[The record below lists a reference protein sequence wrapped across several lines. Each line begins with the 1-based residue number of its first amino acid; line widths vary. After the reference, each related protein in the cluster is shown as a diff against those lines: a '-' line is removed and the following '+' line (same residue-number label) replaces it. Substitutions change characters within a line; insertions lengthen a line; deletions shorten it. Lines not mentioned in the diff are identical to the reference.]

1 MCKSKSNGG
10 LGFRDFECFN
20 QAFLAKQGWHLL
32 VDPDSLCAQVLKAR
46 YHKNSSFLD
55 ADCPKRAS
63 FTWRSIVYGRDLL
76 EAGLIWR
83 VGDGSKIKV
92 WEDNWIP
99 RSSAQQPLGWLMEE
113 PPDRVCDFMLPDG
126 QGWDEDKLRQF
137 LSEPDVS
144 DILRIPTG
152 WLGSQDVPAWNFTKS
167 GIFSVKSAYHL
178 AVERK
183 KLKKGNAE
191 SSNSSDDHRGRLA
204 LWDVQVP
211 GKVKIH
217 MWRLVE
223 NGLAVGTELS
233 RRSIKDGV
241 ICLVCGRT
249 ENLVHRFWTCPHSV
263 SAWAFLADLTG
274 FHAPTPPKRLKCH
287 SELKGWLLDWIGKA
301 PADKLLWFFMLI
313 YKLWLARNDARET
326 KQIEDPR
333 AIVEKAKAAVEE
345 WSAVHVKTPS
355 SNIRSVEHWLSPEP
369 GRVKVNADGAFR
381 TADSS
386 GGSGVVL

>member
-1 MCKSKSNGG
+1 
-10 LGFRDFECFN
+10 
-20 QAFLAKQGWHLL
+20 
-32 VDPDSLCAQVLKAR
+32 
-46 YHKNSSFLD
+46 
-55 ADCPKRAS
+55 
-63 FTWRSIVYGRDLL
+63 
-76 EAGLIWR
+76 
-83 VGDGSKIKV
+83 
-92 WEDNWIP
+92 
-99 RSSAQQPLGWLMEE
+99 MEE

-137 LSEPDVS
+137 LPEPDVS

-178 AVERK
+178 AV
-183 KLKKGNAE
+183 
-191 SSNSSDDHRGRLA
+191 DDHRGRLA

-241 ICLVCGRT
+241 ICLVCGRP

-263 SAWAFLADLTG
+263 SAWASLADLTG
-274 FHAPTPPKRLKCH
+274 FHAPTPPKRLRCH

-301 PADKLLWFFMLI
+301 PADKLSWFCMLI
-313 YKLWLARNDARET
+313 YKLWLVRNDARES

-333 AIVEKAKAAVEE
+333 AIAEKARAAVEE
-345 WSAVHVKTPS
+345 WAAVHVKTPS
-355 SNIRSVEHWLSPEP
+355 SNIRSVEHWLCPEP
-369 GRVKVNADGAFR
+369 G
-381 TADSS
+381 
-386 GGSGVVL
+386 